1 MAYLVRRLLQT
12 VIVVFGVS
20 VFAFGL
26 MFLTGDPAEV
36 RLGAGADLMTAEE
49 IQEYRERMGYD
60 RPWYVQYLDFLGGAV
75 RGDFGESI
83 RYHEPAFQVVMR
95 RLPATA
101 QLAAVSLL
109 ISVILGVPIGV
120 ISATRPNTWVDYLTT
135 FFALVGQS
143 VPSFWLG
150 IMLMLIFGVWL
161 RWLPI
166 SGRGGWQNLLMPS
179 FTLAAFSLAR
189 NMRLTRSSLLEV
201 IQQDYVRTARSKGLS
216 EYRVLFGHALR
227 NAMLPIVTMIGLQ
240 LGFLMAGSVIT
251 ESIFAWPGVGRLI
264 IEAIYNK
271 DFPLIQAG
279 VTMLAVSFTMVNL
292 IVDLLYAYIDP
303 RVRYD

>member
-1 MAYLVRRLLQT
+1 MAYLVRRVLQT

-36 RLGAGADLMTAEE
+36 RLGAGADLMTADE
-49 IQEYRERMGYD
+49 IQEYREKMGYD

-75 RGDFGESI
+75 QGDFGDSI
-83 RYHEPAFQVVMR
+83 RYHEPAFEVVR
-95 RLPATA
+95 RRFPATA
-101 QLAAVSLL
+101 QLAVVSLL
-109 ISVILGVPIGV
+109 ISVALGVPIGV
-120 ISATRPNTWVDYLTT
+120 ISATHPNTWLDYLTT
-135 FFALVGQS
+135 FIALVGQS

-201 IQQDYVRTARSKGLS
+201 IQQDYVRTARAKGLS

-279 VTMLAVSFTMVNL
+279 VTMLAIAFTMVNL